1 MFWDHRSKSDLWVL
15 NQNYKHKPSKKDT
28 SNWHEKQVYAVS
40 TTHPLY
46 VQLRKQYGLDLNT
59 RKNGTEIEEEEE
71 EDSTEE

>member
-1 MFWDHRSKSDLWVL
+1 
-15 NQNYKHKPSKKDT
+15 
-28 SNWHEKQVYAVS
+28 VYAVS